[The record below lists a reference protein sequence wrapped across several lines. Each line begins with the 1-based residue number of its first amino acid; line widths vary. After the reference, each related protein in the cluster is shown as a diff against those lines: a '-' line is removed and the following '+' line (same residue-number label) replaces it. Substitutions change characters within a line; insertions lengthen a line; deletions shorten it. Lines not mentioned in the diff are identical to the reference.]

1 MRITSLKLS
10 ILAVGF
16 VAIVLSAAQRANATT
31 ISVTDAG
38 NTFTIDYTLSGGV
51 LSITGFELNGVS
63 SGKLFLVGVSTGGT
77 ISSNGSLFSTTK
89 TLEGPVPDA
98 ASEVKNPGGNG
109 ESFPLGNTFTISG
122 SPSNVFFHIGGF
134 ANTGCSLWIEG
145 PANGGAATFETG
157 LGRCGGTTPPPIPE
171 PGTLGLLGTGLVGIA
186 GLIRRRFI
194 S

>member
-1 MRITSLKLS
+1 VRITSLKLS

-77 ISSNGSLFSTTK
+77 ITSNTSLFSTPK
-89 TLEGPVPDA
+89 TLEGPVIDA
-98 ASEVKNPGGNG
+98 NSEVKNAGGNG
-109 ESFPLGNTFTISG
+109 ESFPIGTFTISG
-122 SPSNVFFHIGGF
+122 NPSNVFFHLGGF
-134 ANTGCSLWIEG
+134 SNSTCSIWIEG
-145 PANGGAATFETG
+145 PIGGGTG
-157 LGRCGGTTPPPIPE
+157 TDVSGLSNCGGTPPTVPE

-186 GLIRRRFI
+186 GLVRRRFV